1 MRHWCLRVNLF
12 LCYRY
17 INKRKEE
24 HNLGVQQSQVIFLKE
39 KFDFKKTKNIAKGK
53 NLDKNKKEK
62 DTLCCYYHL
71 N

>member
-1 MRHWCLRVNLF
+1 MLPIYKEKKRTKLGGVAKPGD
-12 LCYRY
+12 
-17 INKRKEE
+17 ISKRK
-24 HNLGVQQSQVIFLKE
+24 VWLK
-39 KFDFKKTKNIAKGK
+39 KKNIAKGK